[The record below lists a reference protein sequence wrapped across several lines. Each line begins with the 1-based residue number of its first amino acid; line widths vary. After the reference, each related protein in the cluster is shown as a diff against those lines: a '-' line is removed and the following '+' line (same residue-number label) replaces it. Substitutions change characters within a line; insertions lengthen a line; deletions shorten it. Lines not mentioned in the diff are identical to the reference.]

1 MTTTIQIAEDIEVG
15 RFIDIAGQ
23 RCEVEAISFSPAI
36 TERNAQEE
44 VLKSLTERLLEEQ
57 VIEVDHMG
65 KLFWKECGTPVVS
78 DETWEGEGGED

>member
-1 MTTTIQIAEDIEVG
+1 MATTIQITEDIEVG

-36 TERNAQEE
+36 TEKNAQEE

-65 KLFWKECGTPVVS
+65 QLFWKESGTPVVS
-78 DETWEGEGGED
+78 DEPWDDEDDE